1 MKATGVVRRIDELGR
16 IVIPKELRKN
26 LRIKEGE
33 NLEIYTIDDEKIVLK
48 KFSSIKV
55 IGDLADYITSSI
67 QSVCKL
73 NTLIYD
79 SDSIISFSGKGKKEY
94 VDKRIG
100 RTLINLLNGENLNVS
115 TEIIENKEE
124 NMHILNQLIRQNGDI
139 VGGILVMSEEEL
151 DCNILQILNTF
162 GTFLEK
168 YLD

>member
-48 KFSSIKV
+48 KFSSIKS
-55 IGDLADYITSSI
+55 ITDLADYITQSI
-67 QSVCKL
+67 QGVCKL

-79 SDSIISFSGKGKKEY
+79 NDSIIAFSGKGKKDY
-94 VDKRIG
+94 LDKKIG
-100 RTLINLLNGENLNVS
+100 STLEDLLNEKDVYES
-115 TEIIENKEE
+115 TEIAENRVE
-124 NMHILNQLIRQNGDI
+124 NVNVLNQLIRQNGDI
-139 VGGILVMSEEEL
+139 VGGILVMSNETI
-151 DCNILQILNTF
+151 DHNISQLLNTF
-162 GTFLEK
+162 SIFLEK

>member
-48 KFSSIKV
+48 KFSSIKG

-73 NTLIYD
+73 NTLMYD
-79 SDSIISFSGKGKKEY
+79 SDNIIAFSGKGKKDY
-94 VDKRIG
+94 LDKRIG
-100 RTLINLLNGENLNVS
+100 ATLRDLLNEKDVNKS
-115 TEIIENKEE
+115 IEIVENKEE
-124 NMHILNQLIRQNGDI
+124 NVNILNHLIRQNGDI
-139 VGGILVMSEEEL
+139 VGGILVMSNETI
-151 DCNILQILNTF
+151 DNNISKILNTF
-162 GTFLEK
+162 SSFLEK